1 MDWRRNASNGY
12 EAYAYIKKRPVNFE
26 VTLDGRYLG
35 WISNYDPQTR
45 SSRPELYVSGKCST
59 SEEAMSYIN
68 GLVDKL
74 NNPVIEI
81 KEENKEEDVYVAKL
95 SKDLDEYQET
105 PTEVVEA
112 PSDENPDPTED
123 LTSVKETDVVE
134 EEKSVESPISFA
146 VEENTMTITSSVEG
160 VLKYTTNGRE
170 VNVSSKIYREPFS
183 IEGVEIVKVKLYDAE
198 KNVLSENEYV
208 CSTN

>member
-81 KEENKEEDVYVAKL
+81 KEENKEEDTYVAKL

-146 VEENTMTITSSVEG
+146 VEGNTMTITSSVEG

-170 VNVSSKIYREPFS
+170 VNTSSKIYRESFS
-183 IEGVEIVKVKLYDAE
+183 IEGVEIVKVKLYDTE